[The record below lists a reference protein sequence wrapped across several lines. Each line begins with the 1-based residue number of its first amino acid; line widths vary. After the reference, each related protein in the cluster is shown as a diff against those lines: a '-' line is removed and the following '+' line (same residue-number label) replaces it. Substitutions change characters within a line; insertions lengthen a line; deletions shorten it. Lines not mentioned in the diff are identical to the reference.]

1 MQNGLNGQFL
11 SQLPQF
17 QQNVTGFNQFNQLS
31 STNFQQ
37 LATSAAGAF
46 QAPNTQQP
54 SANDMVMTGKCAMHS
69 NWVAITHLHRKLL
82 IRIVYVWP
90 GQNIQ
95 FAPQQ
100 QPISVSVA
108 QTMPTSQIIA
118 VQSQPQMMPT
128 TIPTPEP
135 MRNPTPITLIPQVQ
149 FDHTHYRDRTTFQ
162 SNAGPLTHTNAM
174 QNTTV
179 IVPEPPKSQVLA
191 QPIIQPHTSTIPPNE
206 LVKQPASTPM
216 SSAIANAPIAKPAKK
231 PKKSKAKKEPN
242 QAMTMVSVSQPL
254 DMLSSHSAPKVNI
267 ATLRWAKQ
275 RKIDRR
281 NHSVIFPFS

>member
-1 MQNGLNGQFL
+1 MYGDALL
-11 SQLPQF
+11 RPQIA
-17 QQNVTGFNQFNQLS
+17 NV
-31 STNFQQ
+31 
-37 LATSAAGAF
+37 
-46 QAPNTQQP
+46 
-54 SANDMVMTGKCAMHS
+54 
-69 NWVAITHLHRKLL
+69 
-82 IRIVYVWP
+82 RIFYVSP

-108 QTMPTSQIIA
+108 QTIPTSQII

-149 FDHTHYRDRTTFQ
+149 FDHTPYRDRTTFH

-179 IVPEPPKSQVLA
+179 IVPEPPKSQVLS
-191 QPIIQPHTSTIPPNE
+191 QPIIQPPHTSTIPPNE

-216 SSAIANAPIAKPAKK
+216 SSAIAGAPIAKPAKK
-231 PKKSKAKKEPN
+231 PKKSKAKKEPH
-242 QAMTMVSVSQPL
+242 QAMTMVSVSQPQ
-254 DMLSSHSAPKVNI
+254 DMLPSHSAPKVNI
-267 ATLRWAKQ
+267 AG
-275 RKIDRR
+275 
-281 NHSVIFPFS
+281 